1 LFSASQS
8 THLLFSPPPPYP
20 RISLQSLPEQIG
32 LVQNFFLAKLHANED
47 ETLTEDLELP
57 PKQRPS
63 ATRSRLP
70 ATGKILPPAGLTLS
84 NISPQKRPFLPSSS
98 SAGKTVA
105 NAEPSKKKAKKNSG
119 AAAVMPSGELNADDA
134 TATNGSESKPASSNK
149 PIEKLKFDMTGAA
162 NHDAST
168 GPTAENSTAVDI
180 LPATE
185 DIGETGSS
193 QPAKA
198 KSTFSTVNGTSDG
211 SIGDST
217 FLNAENNV
225 HGSGGNQ
232 AGIMSPESING
243 RA

>member
-1 LFSASQS
+1 M
-8 THLLFSPPPPYP
+8 
-20 RISLQSLPEQIG
+20 
-32 LVQNFFLAKLHANED
+32 
-47 ETLTEDLELP
+47 
-57 PKQRPS
+57 
-63 ATRSRLP
+63 
-70 ATGKILPPAGLTLS
+70 
-84 NISPQKRPFLPSSS
+84 
-98 SAGKTVA
+98 A

-134 TATNGSESKPASSNK
+134 TATNGLESKPAGSNK

-162 NHDAST
+162 NHDASI
-168 GPTAENSTAVDI
+168 GPTAENNTGVDI
-180 LPATE
+180 LPVTE
-185 DIGETGSS
+185 DIGGETGSS
-193 QPAKA
+193 QPTKA
-198 KSTFSTVNGTSDG
+198 KSAFSAVNGTSDG